1 MDAPCTGSGTWAR
14 TPERM
19 VQVDEKMVQYF
30 SDLQFEMANNAI
42 QFLKKGKQM
51 LYITCSVFTKENE
64 EVIERL
70 QKAHNLNVVEM
81 KYIEGYN
88 DKADTMFVAL
98 LNA

>member
-1 MDAPCTGSGTWAR
+1 
-14 TPERM
+14 
-19 VQVDEKMVQYF
+19 
-30 SDLQFEMANNAI
+30 MANNAI

>member
-1 MDAPCTGSGTWAR
+1 
-14 TPERM
+14 
-19 VQVDEKMVQYF
+19 
-30 SDLQFEMANNAI
+30 
-42 QFLKKGKQM
+42 M